1 MNTLIINCSYRPNGT
16 AAQLCKLEQERF
28 ETGFDTPAIYFLP
41 DVKACHDCDKKPC
54 SQGVGKCCLPQST
67 EVARFVDLVLMNTNI
82 VFVTPVYLNAPT
94 PKLMAMLTRISSY
107 NDVAGRDL
115 FSNQN
120 AFITAVADISGTQ
133 QTISILTSALN
144 LMGFSFPSKGN
155 REHILEWKT
164 GKVRGGNLKEP
175 ILYLADRAKGGNE

>member
-1 MNTLIINCSYRPNGT
+1 MSTLIINCSYRPNGT

-28 ETGFDTPAIYFLP
+28 GHEFNEPATYFLP

-54 SQGVGKCCLPQST
+54 KDGVGKCCLPQSN
-67 EVARFVDLVLMNTNI
+67 EVRRFVDLILMNDDI

-115 FSNQN
+115 FSNQS
-120 AFITAVADISGTQ
+120 AYITAVADISGTQ

-164 GKVRGGNLKEP
+164 GKIRGGNLKETT
-175 ILYLADRAKGGNE
+175 LYLAERAKGGNE